1 MTKKIKLLT
10 ALAALLIAAAGVMT
24 FEACNKKESINT
36 TAIKKPIAVKNAN
49 SDDVIYNV
57 PLSKIQNVLDRYT
70 ASKGL
75 GEVIVESWSII
86 DDGSTE
92 KPVLMVSLID
102 VGLESSSKI
111 AFYNTFI
118 ERTMANN
125 SIEYYL
131 TDLICS
137 GNYSYI
143 TSNNKDT
150 YLVTV
155 ANNEVVSVELYGAKS
170 SWTGGVTVKCT
181 IESGCK
187 KPGECWPTDKGC
199 TPCEWG
205 ICKQTVSA
213 TFETICL
220 TAFN

>member
-1 MTKKIKLLT
+1 
-10 ALAALLIAAAGVMT
+10 
-24 FEACNKKESINT
+24 
-36 TAIKKPIAVKNAN
+36 
-49 SDDVIYNV
+49 
-57 PLSKIQNVLDRYT
+57 
-70 ASKGL
+70 
-75 GEVIVESWSII
+75 
-86 DDGSTE
+86 
-92 KPVLMVSLID
+92 
-102 VGLESSSKI
+102 
-111 AFYNTFI
+111 
-118 ERTMANN
+118 MANN

-170 SWTGGVTVKCT
+170 SWTGGVTVTCT

-187 KPGECWPTDKGC
+187 KPCECWPTDKGG